1 MSLKQVILTS
11 GVVAALG
18 APLGARQTTPSAPQP
33 AQPQPSDPAK
43 PVGPPSGKAPS
54 SIVPRLKLD
63 SPSKGAAKE
72 EPASETSASPA
83 AADFLKKTGKDGR
96 LEIDLAR
103 LAVSKTSNAAV
114 KSYAE
119 MLIAD
124 HEKAGDDV
132 ASIAAAKNVTLSKDL
147 PGAPNATK
155 THLEK
160 LSGAAFDRAYAAA
173 MVDGH
178 KKAVAEFEKAMNL
191 SDRDVKSFAQETLPT
206 LKHHLEEA
214 QKLAK

>member
-1 MSLKQVILTS
+1 
-11 GVVAALG
+11 
-18 APLGARQTTPSAPQP
+18 
-33 AQPQPSDPAK
+33 
-43 PVGPPSGKAPS
+43 
-54 SIVPRLKLD
+54 LD
-63 SPSKGAAKE
+63 SPSSGASKE
-72 EPASETSASPA
+72 KPATEDSASPA
-83 AADFLKKTGKDGR
+83 AAAFLKKAAEDGR
-96 LEIDLAR
+96 MEVDLAR

-114 KSYAE
+114 KNYAE
-119 MLIAD
+119 MLITD

-132 ASIAAAKNVTLSKDL
+132 ASMAEKKSVTLSKER

-155 THLEK
+155 TRLEK

-173 MVDGH
+173 MVDDH

-191 SDRDVKSFAQETLPT
+191 NDRDVKSFAQETLPT

>member
-11 GVVAALG
+11 GLVAALG
-18 APLGARQTTPSAPQP
+18 APLGARQATPPAPQP

-43 PVGPPSGKAPS
+43 PVGPPAGKAPS

-83 AADFLKKTGKDGR
+83 AADFLRTTAKDGR

-103 LAVSKTSNAAV
+103 LAVSKTSSAAL

-124 HEKAGDDV
+124 HEKAGDEV
-132 ASIAAAKNVTLSKDL
+132 ASIAAAKNVTLPKDL
-147 PGAPNATK
+147 PGAPNAAK

-160 LSGAAFDRAYAAA
+160 LRGAVFDRAYAAA

-178 KKAVAEFEKAMNL
+178 KKAVAELERAINL
-191 SDRDVKSFAQETLPT
+191 SDPDVKNFAQETLPT

>member
-1 MSLKQVILTS
+1 MSLKQVILTC
-11 GVVAALG
+11 GFVAALG
-18 APLGARQTTPSAPQP
+18 VPLGARQAPPSAPQP
-33 AQPQPSDPAK
+33 AQPQPADPAK
-43 PVGPPSGKAPS
+43 PVGPPAGKVPS
-54 SIVPRLKLD
+54 SMVPRLRLD

-72 EPASETSASPA
+72 ERASETSASPA
-83 AADFLKKTGKDGR
+83 AAEFLQKAAKDGR

-103 LAVSKTSNAAV
+103 LAVSKTSSAAV

-124 HEKAGDDV
+124 HQKAGDDV
-132 ASIAAAKNVTLSKDL
+132 ASIAAAKNVALSKDL
-147 PGAPNATK
+147 PGAPNATRAR
-155 THLEK
+155 LEV

-178 KKAVAEFEKAMNL
+178 KKAVAEFEKALNL
-191 SDRDVKSFAQETLPT
+191 NDRDVKTFAQDTLPT